1 MLTHVHK
8 VVEHIGVGTWKQGWK
23 IEVELQKKK
32 DSDPRVLLVQTIGDS
47 PSVVCL
53 GETER
58 DKRENHLSAVV
69 TKKNSFPLS
78 AGQDMG
84 MVRFGE
90 PAHTNDPSGPLLQS
104 VKVLRVCFPLISA
117 WHFIPTHPTLAGW
130 LDSLPPINRPSY
142 D

>member
-78 AGQDMG
+78 
-84 MVRFGE
+84 VW
-90 PAHTNDPSGPLLQS
+90 AHTNDPNGPLLRS
-104 VKVLRVCFPLISA
+104 MKVLRVCFPLISA